1 MSETPRPEG
10 IVLTPEEKARRQRRS
25 RAIALSVVGL
35 VVLFY
40 VITIFKM
47 GPSILARPM

>member
-1 MSETPRPEG
+1 MSETPKPEG

-47 GPSILARPM
+47 GPAILSRPM

>member
-1 MSETPRPEG
+1 MSDAKKPEG

-35 VVLFY
+35 AVLFY

-47 GPSILARPM
+47 GPAILSRPM

>member
-1 MSETPRPEG
+1 MSEARNDEG
-10 IVLTPEEKARRQRRS
+10 IVLSPEEKARQKKRS
-25 RAIALSVVGL
+25 RAIGYAIAGV

-47 GPSILARPM
+47 GPAILNRSM

>member
-25 RAIALSVVGL
+25 RAHRAFGRGL

-47 GPSILARPM
+47 GPAILARPM